1 MRKNKIRKLISLQT
15 KMIAEEKYL
24 WLFMLV
30 LIIVF
35 VIIKVN
41 DISFF
46 ERHNLNSIVDNITY
60 SIIAAFIFYVLT
72 VFYPRSKNCLKMYQN
87 IYENVSR
94 IDDIIKPIIQLFV
107 DEDKFEEFPQKFV
120 EKFVKKNDKG
130 NDKYALDPSI
140 AGYLIKMLPTLS
152 NMIIS
157 LRSRYSDYLHPEEL
171 TYFDVLED
179 ASIVMMPD
187 IIKKELSY
195 QEIEILSL
203 QLECIYNATRS
214 LLDKYRQ
221 YT

>member
-41 DISFF
+41 NFSFF

-107 DEDKFEEFPQKFV
+107 GDDKSEEFPQNFE
-120 EKFVKKNDKG
+120 EKFVKKIDKE
-130 NDKYALDPSI
+130 NDKYIVDHSI
-140 AGYLIKMLPTLS
+140 ARRLRTTLPNIS

-171 TYFDVLED
+171 SYFDVLED
-179 ASIVMMPD
+179 AGIAMMPD
-187 IIKKELSY
+187 IIKKEMKY
-195 QEIEILSL
+195 QEIELLSL

-214 LLDKYRQ
+214 LLEKYKQ